1 MRGYR
6 VVGAAVVA
14 LLLTGIAQAQTAAPA
29 TGGAGGCEL
38 HVWPASGLNSV
49 YYGWLH
55 GGIVNGATT
64 GRDGYPQVPTDPM
77 DVPSQIAMLTEAQ
90 PQIPLG
96 LTDYRLVVHGEALS
110 SRDIRASTTRL
121 GGSDSPCYSE
131 LIIDDIFFQQ
141 GVFSGSDL
149 KTSFRFREFGAAATP
164 QRIFGTWVHTPLLRF
179 AMGSNKSTSDGK
191 SSAIEKGQ
199 DPAAAIEEMKAAYK
213 QNVVKF
219 AQALLKAP
227 RKKR

>member
-1 MRGYR
+1 MRGRR
-6 VVGAAVVA
+6 VFCAATAA
-14 LLLTGIAQAQTAAPA
+14 LFLTFTADAQTTELAVA
-29 TGGAGGCEL
+29 TGAGCEL

-77 DVPSQIAMLTEAQ
+77 DVPSQIALLTESQ

-96 LTDYRLVVHGEALS
+96 LADYRLVVHGEALS
-110 SRDIRASTTRL
+110 SREIRTSTARL
-121 GGSDSPCYSE
+121 GGSASPCYSE

-149 KTSFRFREFGAAATP
+149 KTSFRFRDFGSSQTP
-164 QRIFGTWVHTPLLRF
+164 QRTFGTWVHTPLLRF
-179 AMGSNKSTSDGK
+179 AMGANSSGGK

-199 DPAAAIEEMKAAYK
+199 DPTAAIEEMKAAYK

-219 AQALLKAP
+219 AQALLKPA
-227 RKKR
+227 KKKG